1 MGLYSTNRIGAF
13 SESAEQIADIVKEIE
28 ETAYDP
34 NFGSLLEIPI
44 MLQENDQRMFE
55 SLIEADFI
63 SVTNEAVMLEAE
75 AQKANSEAN
84 KTKVQA
90 IKEKISQIIE
100 TVISAIKKAAA
111 NFIAKVMSVIKNDK
125 KIIDSYSSTLNEKNL
140 EGFAGIKDFAFPK
153 NVDAKN
159 FVSDKVVSYS
169 DDLAKLRAEIMDDDA
184 TKESINDVA
193 EKIIQKYK
201 FDSKDDKKENFN
213 NEKSTIDSTLFEEK
227 VAAFVP
233 NNSQIEVMKKK
244 LSNANETLKAV
255 KETAAGLI
263 ARLKA
268 AKAAA
273 SKGMKNKEH
282 EEFAVAAD
290 SASYNVVSA
299 MCKHATKVLSMAI
312 NGVSRQIAAYRK
324 CWILCGRYAAKK
336 AKGGEKSKET
346 ATAESV
352 ALEEAMQIALAESS
366 DIYVFERLGY
376 GIY

>member
-13 SESAEQIADIVKEIE
+13 SESAQQIADIVKEIE

-75 AQKANSEAN
+75 AEKANGEAN

-100 TVISAIKKAAA
+100 TVISAIKKAVA

-125 KIIDSYSSTLNEKNL
+125 KLIDSYASVLNEKNL

-153 NVDAKN
+153 DFSDSSVKN
-159 FVSDKVVSYS
+159 LTVSYLN
-169 DDLAKLRAEIMDDDA
+169 DLADA
-184 TKESINDVA
+184 TKFINSDPTLDEMESFYKDLV
-193 EKIIQKYK
+193 EKHKNE
-201 FDSKDDKKENFN
+201 DKKDIDNMFF
-213 NEKSTIDSTLFEEK
+213 NEKT
-227 VAAFVP
+227 AAFVP
-233 NNSQIEVMKKK
+233 NNSQISLMKTK
-244 LSNANETLKAV
+244 LTNANDTLKNV
-255 KETAAGLI
+255 KDQASRIIAILKDTKTKTAKIKTDAKKDKNVDEETV
-263 ARLKA
+263 KF
-268 AKAAA
+268 AKASYDIVSYICNSG
-273 SKGMKNKEH
+273 SKYISKL
-282 EEFAVAAD
+282 V
-290 SASYNVVSA
+290 
-299 MCKHATKVLSMAI
+299 
-312 NGVSRQIAAYRK
+312 NGVSRQIGAYRK

-336 AKGGEKSKET
+336 AKGEESET
-346 ATAESV
+346 KATAESV